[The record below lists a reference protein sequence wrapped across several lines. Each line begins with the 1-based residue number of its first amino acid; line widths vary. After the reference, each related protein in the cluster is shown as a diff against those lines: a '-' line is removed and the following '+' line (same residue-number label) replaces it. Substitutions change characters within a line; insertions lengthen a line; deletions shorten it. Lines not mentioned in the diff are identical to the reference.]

1 MGREPAGAATMPASV
16 SAAVRAVWA
25 LVGVCAVTVVLM
37 AIFSNAVLRSWA
49 DQQATA
55 KAAFAQGGRQGL
67 ERAGITPPAFLPV
80 AAVMFVVVLML
91 AWVFTAFLRQGHRW
105 AQVSLTAV
113 ALLTLLSGFIL
124 GFRVNSPPV
133 FVALAV
139 LAIGIDAAMVWFLW
153 HRDTRRFLS
162 ATWLD
167 GPA

>member
-1 MGREPAGAATMPASV
+1 MGHEPAGAETTPASV
-16 SAAVRAVWA
+16 SAAVRSVWA

-37 AIFSNAVLRSWA
+37 AIFRNAVLGAWA

-55 KAAFAQGGRQGL
+55 RAAFAQGGRAGL

-91 AWVFTAFLRQGHRW
+91 AWVLTAFLREGHRW
-105 AQVSLTAV
+105 AQVSLTAIAV
-113 ALLTLLSGFIL
+113 LTLLSGFIL
-124 GFRVNSPPV
+124 GFRVDSPPV
-133 FVALAV
+133 FVVLAV
-139 LAIGIDAAMVWFLW
+139 LAIVVDAALVFFLW